1 MLLFALTPAKF
12 ATIGLN
18 NKKPFS
24 PQEKLAFA
32 GPYLFVTVVFLL
44 PMSNEKKCPCMSGP
58 FIMLARYG
66 V

>member
-1 MLLFALTPAKF
+1 MFALTP
-12 ATIGLN
+12 
-18 NKKPFS
+18 KPFS

-44 PMSNEKKCPCMSGP
+44 PMSNEKTGPCMSGP